1 MSEIINKAFSE
12 MPKESENKVS
22 KQLKDFDIKYLQ
34 DQIILCKDGI
44 NSGNWD
50 GYSENLQA
58 RKLRLKEMIE
68 ELKNLKKCQ

>member
-12 MPKESENKVS
+12 IPKESENKVS